1 MNRTNLFGWVALV
14 CPFEQWVLAIQVR
27 RLFNNKVLLGLDV
40 ERTHTLLAK
49 SFHWSFILLYVY
61 GIFKQVNN
69 LEDLEDTNLLLF
81 EIVFA
86 TVFLV
91 IVILRYSYMSRFKT
105 FLGSQEPVH
114 IVHYYFART
123 VHKAMY
129 ACFILL
135 PLTGLVIAGLYNQG
149 YTVNA
154 TPDEEQTVIDLVL
167 DLHGAVANLSY
178 MLILLHIAAAIYS
191 RIKGE
196 GVWSSMVPIL
206 KEDKPTKNK
215 IVNKMALLEGQ
226 FYDKVQALLTRKKK

>member
-1 MNRTNLFGWVALV
+1 M
-14 CPFEQWVLAIQVR
+14 Q
-27 RLFNNKVLLGLDV
+27 KS
-40 ERTHTLLAK
+40 HTLLAR
-49 SFHWSFILLYVY
+49 SIHWSFILLYLY
-61 GIFKQVNN
+61 GIFKQVNE
-69 LEDLEDTNLLLF
+69 LEELEDTKLLLF

-105 FLGSQEPVH
+105 FLGAREPVH
-114 IVHYYFART
+114 IVHYYFAST

-135 PLTGLVIAGLYNQG
+135 PLTGLMIAGLYSQG

-154 TPDEEQTVIDLVL
+154 TPDEEQTVMDLVL
-167 DLHGAVANLSY
+167 DLHGAVADLSY
-178 MLILLHIAAAIYS
+178 MLIFLHIGAAIYS

-206 KEDKPTKNK
+206 KEEKPSENEMVMK
-215 IVNKMALLEGQ
+215 IASFEEKI
-226 FYDKVQALLTRKKK
+226 YDKVGSFFSRKNK

>member
-1 MNRTNLFGWVALV
+1 M
-14 CPFEQWVLAIQVR
+14 Q
-27 RLFNNKVLLGLDV
+27 KS
-40 ERTHTLLAK
+40 HTLLARAI
-49 SFHWSFILLYVY
+49 HWSFILLYVY
-61 GIFKQVNN
+61 GIFKQVNE
-69 LEDLEDTNLLLF
+69 LDELEDTNLLLF

-105 FLGSQEPVH
+105 FLGARVPVH

-135 PLTGLVIAGLYNQG
+135 PLTGLMIAGLYSQG

-154 TPDEEQTVIDLVL
+154 TPDEEQTVMDLVL
-167 DLHGAVANLSY
+167 DLHGAVADLSY
-178 MLILLHIAAAIYS
+178 MLIFLHIGAAIYS

-206 KEDKPTKNK
+206 KEDKPSENEIVKK
-215 IVNKMALLEGQ
+215 IAGYENMAYE
-226 FYDKVQALLTRKKK
+226 KIAALFSSKDSD

>member
-1 MNRTNLFGWVALV
+1 V
-14 CPFEQWVLAIQVR
+14 Q
-27 RLFNNKVLLGLDV
+27 KS
-40 ERTHTLLAK
+40 HTLLAR
-49 SFHWSFILLYVY
+49 SIHWSFILLYLY
-61 GIFKQVNN
+61 GIFKQVNE
-69 LEDLEDTNLLLF
+69 LEELEDTKLLLF

-86 TVFLV
+86 TIFLV

-105 FLGSQEPVH
+105 FLGAREPVH

-135 PLTGLVIAGLYNQG
+135 PLTGLMIAGLYSQG

-154 TPDEEQTVIDLVL
+154 TPDEEQTVMDFVL
-167 DLHGAVANLSY
+167 DLHGAVADLSY
-178 MLILLHIAAAIYS
+178 MLIFLHIGAAIYS

-206 KEDKPTKNK
+206 KEEKPSENEMVIK
-215 IVNKMALLEGQ
+215 IASFEEKI
-226 FYDKVQALLTRKKK
+226 YDKVGSFFSRKSK

>member
-1 MNRTNLFGWVALV
+1 MVVQNS
-14 CPFEQWVLAIQVR
+14 
-27 RLFNNKVLLGLDV
+27 
-40 ERTHTLLAK
+40 HTLLAR
-49 SFHWSFILLYVY
+49 SIHWSFILLYVY
-61 GIFKQVNN
+61 GIFKQVNE
-69 LEDLEDTNLLLF
+69 LDELEDTNLLLF

-86 TVFLV
+86 TIFLV

-105 FLGSQEPVH
+105 FLGAREPVH

-135 PLTGLVIAGLYNQG
+135 PLTGLMIAGLYSQG

-154 TPDEEQTVIDLVL
+154 TPDEEQTIMDVVL
-167 DLHGAVANLSY
+167 DLHGAVADLSY
-178 MLILLHIAAAIYS
+178 MLIFLHIGAAIYS

-206 KEDKPTKNK
+206 KEDKPSENEIVKK
-215 IVNKMALLEGQ
+215 IASIEEQV
-226 FYDKVQALLTRKKK
+226 YDKIESLFSRKNE

>member
-1 MNRTNLFGWVALV
+1 MVVQNS
-14 CPFEQWVLAIQVR
+14 
-27 RLFNNKVLLGLDV
+27 
-40 ERTHTLLAK
+40 HTLLARLI
-49 SFHWSFILLYVY
+49 HWSFILLYVY
-61 GIFKQVNN
+61 GIFKQVNE
-69 LEDLEDTNLLLF
+69 LDELEDTNLLLF

-86 TVFLV
+86 TIFLV

-105 FLGSQEPVH
+105 FLGAREPVH

-135 PLTGLVIAGLYNQG
+135 PLTGLMIAGLYSQG

-154 TPDEEQTVIDLVL
+154 TPDEEQTVMDLVL
-167 DLHGAVANLSY
+167 DLHGAVADLSY
-178 MLILLHIAAAIYS
+178 MLIFLHIGAAIYS

-206 KEDKPTKNK
+206 KEDKPSENEIVKK
-215 IVNKMALLEGQ
+215 IASIEEQV
-226 FYDKVQALLTRKKK
+226 YDKIESLFSRKNE